1 MSEEKSKIPIWRI
14 KYKQK
19 FDWAKFIIYFFIGAF
34 LGAAL
39 AFMPFR
45 DHGPNNSITWIYYD
59 KTIYYSIVSG
69 SAIICG
75 LLVGFMSTKLKDD

>member
-1 MSEEKSKIPIWRI
+1 MKKNTETPIWKI

-19 FDWAKFIIYFFIGAF
+19 FDWFKFIIYFLIGAF

-45 DHGPNNSITWIYYD
+45 DYGPNDSITWIYYD
-59 KTIYYSIVSG
+59 KTIYYSIISG
-69 SAIICG
+69 SAIILG
-75 LLVGFMSTKLKDD
+75 LLMGFMSTKFKDD